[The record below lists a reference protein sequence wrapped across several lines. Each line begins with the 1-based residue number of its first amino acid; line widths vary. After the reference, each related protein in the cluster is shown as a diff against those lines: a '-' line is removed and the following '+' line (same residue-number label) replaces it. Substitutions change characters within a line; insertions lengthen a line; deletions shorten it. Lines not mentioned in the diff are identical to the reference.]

1 MKNFLSMIPRVLS
14 SKVSIVIFIGLF
26 VYLVGFGVVGLWIPA
41 VEPSATLQLILGN
54 YTNVT
59 SATGASIAAG
69 AGTAAVATS
78 AAVLTHVRHNNKKY
92 DELKQSHDE
101 MRKLVE
107 EIHAKVHKQ

>member
-1 MKNFLSMIPRVLS
+1 MQKILGLIPRALS
-14 SKVSIVIFIGLF
+14 SKTSIVIFIGLF
-26 VYLVGFGVVGLWIPA
+26 IYLVGFGIIGLFLPA
-41 VEPSATLQLILGN
+41 FEPSATVQLVLGN

-78 AAVLTHVRHNNKKY
+78 AAVLTHVRRNSKKY

-101 MRKLVE
+101 MRQMVE
-107 EIHAKVHKQ
+107 EIHRKVHQR